1 LWSNETK
8 QKISKKTETQKFRFF
23 SYLCKTIS
31 KTNKLKM
38 SKRLNLLITLVA
50 VAATVFITLNFR
62 NTGDFSEEYLLR
74 AQNNY
79 RVFSPVIPDEMDF
92 CGERVPLEIYHVY
105 ERMDRELLVNMY
117 WQSNIIL
124 LIKRANR
131 FFPVIEPIL
140 AEHGLPDD
148 FKYLALAESSFTY
161 AVSPAGAAGF
171 WQFLKGTG
179 QQYGLEVNNE
189 IDERYHLE
197 KATAAAAKYLKAN
210 YERFDNSWTLAA
222 AAYNTGESNIRR
234 HIRNQEITDYYHM
247 HLPEETS
254 RYVFRILALK
264 TIFEDPIAYGIILRE
279 KDLYP
284 QIPVK
289 TVVVDT
295 TVTDLFAFAR
305 EQGTTYQ
312 QLKSLNPWL
321 RNNNLP
327 NKSRKKY
334 DISIPLNASLLRENL
349 HFRDDNE
356 NVLQEFE
363 N

>member
-1 LWSNETK
+1 
-8 QKISKKTETQKFRFF
+8 
-23 SYLCKTIS
+23 
-31 KTNKLKM
+31 M
-38 SKRLNLLITLVA
+38 SKCLNFLITLAA
-50 VAATVFITLNFR
+50 VALTAIITLNFR
-62 NTGDFSEEYLLR
+62 NKGDNDEYYQL
-74 AQNNY
+74 AFQNNY
-79 RVFSPVIPDEMDF
+79 KIFSPVIPDEMDF

-140 AEHGLPDD
+140 EKHGLPNDM
-148 FKYLALAESSFTY
+148 KYLALAESGFTH
-161 AVSPAGAAGF
+161 AVSPAGASGF
-171 WQFLKGTG
+171 WQFLKGTA

-197 KATAAAAKYLKAN
+197 KATDAAARYLKAN
-210 YERFDNSWTLAA
+210 YIRFNNSWTLAA
-222 AAYNTGESNIRR
+222 AAYNTGEGNIRR
-234 HIRNQEITDYYHM
+234 HIENQQINDYYNM
-247 HLPEETS
+247 HLPEETM

-264 TIFEDPIAYGIILRE
+264 TIFEDPITYGITLRQ

-284 QIPVK
+284 PIPVK
-289 TVVVDT
+289 TIVVDT
-295 TVTDLFAFAR
+295 AITNLFAFAR

-334 DISIPLNASLLRENL
+334 EISIPLNPSLLRENI
-349 HFRDDNE
+349 HVRDDNE
-356 NVLQEFE
+356 NILQEFE